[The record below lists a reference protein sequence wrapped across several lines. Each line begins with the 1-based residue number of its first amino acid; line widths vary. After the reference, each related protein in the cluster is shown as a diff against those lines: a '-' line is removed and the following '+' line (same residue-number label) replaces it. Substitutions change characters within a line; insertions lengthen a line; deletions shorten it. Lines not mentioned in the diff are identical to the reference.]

1 MLVCL
6 NACYVLVDLV
16 SKFVLHSLVF
26 IIRLVYSQCILCSQ
40 SASFREFSSKFAV
53 FPVHVFAK
61 DRDLCP
67 LKLDT

>member
-26 IIRLVYSQCILCSQ
+26 IIRLVCSQ